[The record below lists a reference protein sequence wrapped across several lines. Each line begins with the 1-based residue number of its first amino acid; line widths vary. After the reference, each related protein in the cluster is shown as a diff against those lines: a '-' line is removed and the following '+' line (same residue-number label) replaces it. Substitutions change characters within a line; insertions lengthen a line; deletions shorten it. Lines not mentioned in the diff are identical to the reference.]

1 VEVPEKVL
9 WQPQWAWNAAW
20 AGATVA
26 VVTLLGLLVVLV
38 SFGPYMLLGIF
49 LGWQVGAGAGLG
61 LVFLV
66 TFIRKGGQ
74 AMLAAGL
81 FMVAIG
87 ALTALQLL
95 GVFN

>member
-1 VEVPEKVL
+1 MEVPEKVL

-66 TFIRKGGQ
+66 TFIKKGGQ
-74 AMLAAGL
+74 AVLVAGL
-81 FMVAIG
+81 LMVAIG